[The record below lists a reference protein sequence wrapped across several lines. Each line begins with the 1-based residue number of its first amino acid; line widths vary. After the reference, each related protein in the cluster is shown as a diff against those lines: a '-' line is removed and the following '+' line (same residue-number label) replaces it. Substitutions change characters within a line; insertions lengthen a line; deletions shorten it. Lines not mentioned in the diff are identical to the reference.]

1 MVENNFTLISLK
13 ALANELKH
21 SKSNTFEHFLF
32 LSSAKL
38 LIFSNFAHELS
49 IKLFKKDCM
58 LQNIVVFSC
67 LKGPY

>member
-21 SKSNTFEHFLF
+21 SKSNTFEQFFF

-38 LIFSNFAHELS
+38 LIFF
-49 IKLFKKDCM
+49 
-58 LQNIVVFSC
+58 
-67 LKGPY
+67 

>member
-21 SKSNTFEHFLF
+21 SKSNTFEQFF
-32 LSSAKL
+32 SYRAQSYYF
-38 LIFSNFAHELS
+38 FSNFAHELS

-67 LKGPY
+67 LKGSY

>member
-21 SKSNTFEHFLF
+21 SKSNTFQQF
-32 LSSAKL
+32 
-38 LIFSNFAHELS
+38 FSNFAHELS

-67 LKGPY
+67 LKGSY